1 MTHSPDMS
9 RVRDGLIVETKV
21 SRRGEKQV
29 GDYRRRLEWER
40 I

>member
-9 RVRDGLIVETKV
+9 GVRGGMIVEGKV
-21 SRRGEKQV
+21 SRQGEKQV
-29 GDYRRRLEWER
+29 GGCRRRLEWER